1 MTDPVRLPMVQ
12 PRDAGAP
19 PIFERVAILG
29 LGLIGGSI
37 ALAARQIWP
46 KALVIAVDSKDV
58 LEQAMVKHAV
68 DVAADEPYVISEA
81 ELVILAAPVRQNLE
95 LLAQIED
102 HVEGHAVI
110 TDVGSTKRAIVE
122 AARALP
128 PRFTFIGGHPLAG
141 AARGGFEFARP
152 DLFKGRPWLLT
163 PHTDGAADAF
173 EKLLA
178 FISGLGAT
186 PRTIGAAE
194 HDQLLAFLSHL
205 PQLTVSA
212 LMDVVGRAAGDGL
225 ALAGRGLVDTTRLAS
240 SPADIWQD
248 IAATNADHLRPALD
262 ALIARL
268 TDLRNGLEDPR
279 TIERVFEEAARWR
292 SRLMEG
298 REL

>member
-1 MTDPVRLPMVQ
+1 MVQ

-37 ALAARQIWP
+37 ALAARQTWP

-58 LEQAMVKHAV
+58 LEQAMVKHAI
-68 DVAADEPYVISEA
+68 DVAAEEPYVISEA
-81 ELVILAAPVRQNLE
+81 ELVILAAPVRQNIE
-95 LLAQIED
+95 LLARIEEYVD
-102 HVEGHAVI
+102 GHAVI
-110 TDVGSTKRAIVE
+110 TDVGSTKRAIVD
-122 AARALP
+122 AARTLP

-163 PHTDGAADAF
+163 PHTDAAADAL

-178 FISGLGAT
+178 FVSGLGAT

-205 PQLTVSA
+205 PQLTASA
-212 LMDVVGRAAGDGL
+212 LMDVVGSAVGEGL
-225 ALAGRGLVDTTRLAS
+225 SMAGRGLVDTTRLAS
-240 SPADIWQD
+240 SPANIWQD

-268 TDLRNGLEDPR
+268 TELRDGLEDPD
-279 TIERVFEEAARWR
+279 TIDRVFEQAARWR